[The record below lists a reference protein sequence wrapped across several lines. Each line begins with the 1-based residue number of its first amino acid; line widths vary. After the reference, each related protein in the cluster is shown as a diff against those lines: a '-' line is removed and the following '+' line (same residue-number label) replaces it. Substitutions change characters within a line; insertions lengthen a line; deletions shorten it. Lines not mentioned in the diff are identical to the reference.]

1 MGFDDFLEKD
11 CRPDVRKLFKEAR
24 RLAVEKGFKVR
35 KGGKGAKGSP
45 GINPTYAVHFVTED
59 QKPSQTF
66 FARLS
71 APNEVQF
78 CLDKLVSERKF
89 NSRNSRKSREICEYL
104 LETGFFEGNPSE
116 GEIRGRMTQDTLKM
130 FEYVLNEVATELK
143 RVNPA
148 SGLP

>member
-24 RLAVEKGFKVR
+24 RLAVERGFKVI
-35 KGGKGAKGSP
+35 KGGKGAKGSS
-45 GINPTYAVHFVTED
+45 GIGATYAVRFVTED
-59 QKPSQTF
+59 QKPQQTF

-71 APNEVQF
+71 APDKVHF

-89 NSRNSRKSREICEYL
+89 NPRKSREIREHL
-104 LETGFFEGNPSE
+104 LETGFFEESHPE
-116 GEIRGRMTQDTLKM
+116 DEIRGRMNQETLRM
-130 FEYVLNEVATELK
+130 FEYVLNEVAVELK